1 MRSAAA
7 LVTWLALA
15 AAQATPTG
23 LAAQALP
30 AALQPKKAPAHAAAT
45 ASAGSVAAAAEAR
58 DRALLASLAHPN
70 RWAQAGERLIDRAVD
85 FLPSVVAAF
94 LVLLVFFVIYRI
106 TQSLLRSLLRRTHA
120 DPAVLE
126 IGLKLT
132 KFSVLA
138 FGVVMAAGQL
148 GFQIASVLAGL
159 GIVGLAV
166 GLAAQD
172 TLANLVAGITIL
184 WDRPFRIGDNVT
196 VAGTFGTVQAI
207 GLRTTRILTND
218 RIDAILPN
226 KTIINEKILNH
237 TRTPQ
242 LRLGIAVGI
251 GYGEDIRE
259 ARRVLTA
266 AVAASP
272 SVLADPPPKV
282 VVTQL
287 GDSAVVL
294 EVRAWLTDPHL
305 ESEARVDLIERVKL
319 ALDEAKIEIPFPTQ
333 TLRLPDGGQMP
344 VAGPV
349 SATPAASPAPPAVPA
364 DAAAAAEPA
373 SR

>member
-1 MRSAAA
+1 MRVRAA
-7 LVTWLALA
+7 
-15 AAQATPTG
+15 G
-23 LAAQALP
+23 LAAIVALLAWAGP
-30 AALQPKKAPAHAAAT
+30 PPAT
-45 ASAGSVAAAAEAR
+45 ALAQAPSLPGVAKPRQVDPRAAAAAAAAR
-58 DRALLASLAHPN
+58 AARERALLADLQHPSALS
-70 RWAQAGERLIDRAVD
+70 RAGERLVDRAVD
-85 FLPSVVAAF
+85 FLPSLGAAL
-94 LVLLVFFVIYRI
+94 LVLLAFFVLYRV
-106 TQSLLRSLLRRTHA
+106 SHRLLRGLLRHTRA
-120 DPAVLE
+120 DPAVLD

-132 KFSVLA
+132 KFVLLA

-184 WDRPFRIGDNVT
+184 SDRPFRIGDNVT

-218 RIDAILPN
+218 KIDAILPN

-242 LRLGIAVGI
+242 LRLGIPVGI

-266 AVAASP
+266 AVAANP
-272 SVLADPPPKV
+272 SVLADPPPRV
-282 VVTQL
+282 VVVQL

-294 EVRAWLTDPHL
+294 EVRVWLTDPHL
-305 ESEARVDLIERVKL
+305 ENEVRVDLIERVKL
-319 ALDEAKIEIPFPTQ
+319 ALDEAKIEMPFPVRS
-333 TLRLPDGGQMP
+333 LLFPGGAP
-344 VAGPV
+344 SVPG
-349 SATPAASPAPPAVPA
+349 AAADPAPRE
-364 DAAAAAEPA
+364 AAP
-373 SR
+373 R

>member
-1 MRSAAA
+1 MTAALLAFAGPPPVLVAQMPAPPGIARPKPADPHAAPPPAAA
-7 LVTWLALA
+7 R
-15 AAQATPTG
+15 
-23 LAAQALP
+23 P
-30 AALQPKKAPAHAAAT
+30 AR
-45 ASAGSVAAAAEAR
+45 E
-58 DRALLASLAHPN
+58 RALLEDLRHPDAWS
-70 RWAQAGERLIDRAVD
+70 RAGERLVEHAVD
-85 FLPSVVAAF
+85 FLPSLGAAF
-94 LVLLVFFVIYRI
+94 LVLLAFFALYRV
-106 TQSLLRSLLRRTHA
+106 SHRLLRGVLKRTRA
-120 DPAVLE
+120 DPAVLD

-132 KFSVLA
+132 KFVVLA

-218 RIDAILPN
+218 KIDAILPN
-226 KTIINEKILNH
+226 KTIINEKLLNH

-242 LRLGIAVGI
+242 LRLGIPVGI

-259 ARRVLTA
+259 ARRVLVA
-266 AVAASP
+266 AVAEHP
-272 SVLADPPPKV
+272 GVLGDPAPKV
-282 VVTQL
+282 VVVQL

-294 EVRAWLTDPHL
+294 EVRVWLTDPHL
-305 ESEARVDLIERVKL
+305 ENEVRVDLIERVKL
-319 ALDEAKIEIPFPTQ
+319 ALDAAGIEMPFPVRTV
-333 TLRLPDGGQMP
+333 LFPGG
-344 VAGPV
+344 
-349 SATPAASPAPPAVPA
+349 APPAARAA
-364 DAAAAAEPA
+364 DEAPPEPA
-373 SR
+373 AR